1 MTDTIFLYRGKPCQV
16 LRRPSDFLL
25 EIINPHTGRRKTVPA
40 RDVVTV
46 SLRDYYEGRSHG

>member
-25 EIINPHTGRRKTVPA
+25 EIINPHTGQRKTVPA